1 MSSFLVNAPG
11 GFVPAG
17 AVAFAD
23 SDGEAVYVDPN
34 NPLPAAERPW
44 QGAVPVT
51 ADTDQTPR
59 RGIALIANAAG
70 AAALKLADDSLIV
83 VPVDPGLTILPFAVK
98 TIHSSGTTAVLT
110 AYNLI

>member
-1 MSSFLVNAPG
+1 MTACLVNAPG

-23 SDGEAVYVDPN
+23 SDGEAVYVDPA

-44 QGAVPVT
+44 QGAVALVVN
-51 ADTDQTPR
+51 TDQSPR
-59 RGIALIANAAG
+59 RGIALIATIAG
-70 AAALKLADDSLIV
+70 SVTLKLADDSLIA

-98 TIHSSGTTAVLT
+98 TIQSSGTTATLT